1 MMKTNKG
8 QENHLII
15 FTILLNIYDSFI
27 TSWFGTNREQGI
39 KHMNKIA
46 ELGGS
51 KKLFLLETSDAMYS
65 AFIKIA
71 NAITPKYGLKI
82 K

>member
-1 MMKTNKG
+1 
-8 QENHLII
+8 
-15 FTILLNIYDSFI
+15 
-27 TSWFGTNREQGI
+27 
-39 KHMNKIA
+39 MNKIA

-51 KKLFLLETSDAMYS
+51 KKLFLLETSDAIYS